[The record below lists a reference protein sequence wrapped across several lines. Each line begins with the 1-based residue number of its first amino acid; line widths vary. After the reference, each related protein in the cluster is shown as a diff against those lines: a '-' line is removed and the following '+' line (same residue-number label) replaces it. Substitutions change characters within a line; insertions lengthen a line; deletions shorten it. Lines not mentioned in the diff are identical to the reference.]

1 MKSRVIPAL
10 IGVGCLAALAGAG
23 FFLFSQTDHTSK
35 TVDRSPDTTAVTA
48 TPAKPTQSANTPTA
62 APDSHVQK
70 DVTYCTVDG
79 TALKMDLYFPTEQV
93 DRSGFPIAVYVHGG
107 GWTSGDKTEN
117 LAKYKDALL
126 KRGIAVAAVNYR
138 LAATAKFPAMIE
150 DVKCAIR
157 SLRANSA
164 TFAINPDKIAAFGG
178 SAGGHLVSLLGAA
191 DATAGWDVGEY
202 TDVSSAVTAVVDM
215 YGPADLTVDFA
226 GNPGAAGKVFTATDY
241 AGMAYASPVHYVSPE
256 DPAFLIVHGLDDT
269 LVPFS
274 QSQEFYDAL
283 VAAGV
288 DVTLVPVTGAGH
300 TFAPTVRGV
309 APNPTIGEIVDTMAD
324 WLADHLK

>member
-1 MKSRVIPAL
+1 MKFPIIPL
-10 IGVGCLAALAGAG
+10 LVGIGCLSAVVGAG
-23 FFLFSQTDHTSK
+23 SFVYSQEDHTAKAVDQSP
-35 TVDRSPDTTAVTA
+35 TVTSANVAAPQ
-48 TPAKPTQSANTPTA
+48 PTKSANTPTA
-62 APDSHVQK
+62 SPASNVQK
-70 DVTYCTVDG
+70 DVTYCTVNG
-79 TALKMDLYFPTEQV
+79 TALLMDLYFPTVQI

-107 GWTSGDKTEN
+107 GWNTGDKAES

-126 KRGIAVAAVNYR
+126 AQGIAVAAINYR
-138 LAATAKFPAMIE
+138 LAGTAKFPAMIE
-150 DVKCAIR
+150 DVKCAVR

-164 TFAINPDKIAAFGG
+164 TFAIDPDRIAAFGG
-178 SAGGHLVSLLGAA
+178 SAGGHLVSLLGTA

-202 TDVSSAVTAVVDM
+202 TNVSSSVSAVVDM
-215 YGPADLTVDFA
+215 YGPTDLTVEFA
-226 GNPGAAGKVFTATDY
+226 GNPTLTGRVFAVTDY
-241 AGMAYASPVHYVSPE
+241 ASMAFASPVHYVSPE
-256 DPAFLIVHGLDDT
+256 DPAFLIMHGLDDT

-300 TFAPTVRGV
+300 SFAPSVRGV
-309 APNPTIGEIVDTMAD
+309 SPNPNITEIANTMAE